1 MNATTLP
8 TTISSGNLRLASS
21 PTQHA
26 DPYADSEGSFE
37 VIQGKRVEKQ
47 MGLIENLI
55 ASLLHGRMEPFCREH
70 RLGRAVTNTMFAIP
84 GSGNDRKP
92 DVAYVSYQTWA
103 ANRQIPRVN
112 AWVVVPDL
120 AVEVISPTDKAF
132 DVTDKVQE
140 YFAGGVRQV
149 WQIFSNVEQ
158 VLIFD
163 SPSSVRILT
172 RADELIGDPVVPG
185 FRMQLVDLFSLA
197 EPTP

>member
-1 MNATTLP
+1 MSSTTLP
-8 TTISSGNLRLASS
+8 ATISSGNPRVISS
-21 PTQHA
+21 PTHPD
-26 DPYADSEGSFE
+26 DPYAESERSFE
-37 VIQGKRVEKQ
+37 IVKGKLVEKH
-47 MGLIENLI
+47 MGLIESLI
-55 ASLLHGRMEPFCREH
+55 ASLLQARLGLFCRDH
-70 RLGRAVTNTMFAIP
+70 RLGRVMKTPFAIP

-132 DVTDKVQE
+132 DVIDKVRE

-149 WQIFSNVEQ
+149 WHVYSNVEQ

-163 SPSSVRILT
+163 SPSSVRILN
-172 RADELIGDPVVPG
+172 RSDELIGDPVVPG

-197 EPTP
+197 EPNA